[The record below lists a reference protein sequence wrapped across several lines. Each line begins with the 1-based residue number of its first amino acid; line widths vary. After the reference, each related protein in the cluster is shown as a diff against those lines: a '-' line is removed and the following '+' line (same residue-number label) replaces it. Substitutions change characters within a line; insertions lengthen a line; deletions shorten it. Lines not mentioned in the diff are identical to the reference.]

1 MTQIKLAAAGLIL
14 ASILAAA
21 GCSQPGEGSEPAS
34 APAPA
39 ASPDVTRFKVGT
51 VEAIALRDGG
61 MANVPNDNAILG
73 VGRTPAD
80 VAAVLTANGLP
91 GDHFALS
98 IQPLLVRDGQR
109 LVLIDAGAGA
119 SMGEAG
125 GKLPASLRAAGI
137 EPSEITDVLISH
149 GHGDHVGGLTDAA
162 GALVFPNA
170 IIRMSAPEWA
180 AIQAD
185 AEQADLIAVIT
196 PKVQTFEPG
205 AQVTPAITAVPIQ
218 GHTAGHSGYE
228 IRSGEERLLYIA
240 DTAHH
245 SVVSVQRPLWAN
257 AFDGGNA
264 QAPRSRVA
272 LLNRAADENLRLY
285 AVHFPYPGLGRIQRR
300 DDGTLAWVPEPAA
313 RS

>member
-1 MTQIKLAAAGLIL
+1 MTQIKIAAALML
-14 ASILAAA
+14 AGALAAA
-21 GCSQPGEGSEPAS
+21 GCSREGAGSEPAV

-39 ASPDVTRFKVGT
+39 ASPDVTRFKVGG
-51 VEAIALRDGG
+51 VEAISLRDGG
-61 MANVPNDNAILG
+61 MSNVPNDNAILG

-119 SMGEAG
+119 AMGEAG

-137 EPSEITDVLISH
+137 EPDEITDVLISH

-170 IIRMSAPEWA
+170 TIRMSAPEWA

-185 AEQADLIAVIT
+185 AEQAALVATIT
-196 PKVQTFEPG
+196 PKVETFEPG

-218 GHTAGHSGYE
+218 GHTPGHSGYE
-228 IRSGEERLLYIA
+228 VRSGQERLLYIA

-245 SVVSVQRPLWAN
+245 SVISVQRPDWAIQ
-257 AFDGGNA
+257 FDSDPA
-264 QAPRSRVA
+264 AVRSRIA

-300 DDGTLAWVPEPAA
+300 EDGTLAWVPEPAA